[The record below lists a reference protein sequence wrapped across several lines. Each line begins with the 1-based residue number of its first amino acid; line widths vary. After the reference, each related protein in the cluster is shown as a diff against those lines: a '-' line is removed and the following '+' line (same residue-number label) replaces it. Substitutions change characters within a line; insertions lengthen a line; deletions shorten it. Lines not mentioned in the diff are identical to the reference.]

1 MEEHADDQID
11 HLRVAVQVVVEVD
24 LVLLSLERV
33 EEQLE
38 GAGDDLERGAVL
50 D

>member
-11 HLRVAVQVVVEVD
+11 HLRVVAQVIVEVD
-24 LVLLSLERV
+24 RAVRPVEAV